1 MSDIDPRSPIEEDPA
16 QPTPATA
23 GGVQHKPW
31 FRQRISG
38 VGLGWPQTWQ
48 GWLIAIGIVVV
59 IVVIGLAVK
68 GRL

>member
-16 QPTPATA
+16 QPEP
-23 GGVQHKPW
+23 VRDSQHKPW
-31 FRQRISG
+31 FRQRIGMG
-38 VGLGWPQTWQ
+38 VGWPQTWQ
-48 GWLIAIGIVVV
+48 GWLIAVGIVVV